1 MILFSAIVIL
11 AERRCV
17 MRKLEIKDPEIIQIA
32 VQQEI
37 LRSEESRYDHRLH
50 GILLVCS
57 GLSCPEVAKLFGH
70 GPRTIQYW
78 VRRFEESG
86 FAGLEESPRQGRPS
100 VIDEHILREIDI
112 DLRRSPREF
121 GYSQNLWDGKLLGHH
136 LSQYY
141 GVQLGERQCRR
152 LFHKLGFR
160 RRKPRPL
167 IAKADKEAQQRYKKT

>member
-1 MILFSAIVIL
+1 
-11 AERRCV
+11 
-17 MRKLEIKDPEIIQIA
+17 MRKLEVKDADIMRIA

-57 GLSCPEVAKLFGH
+57 GLSCSEVAELLGH

-86 FAGLEESPRQGRPS
+86 FAGLEETRRSCRPS
-100 VIDEHILREIDI
+100 IVDENIRNGIGA
-112 DLRRSPREF
+112 DLRSSPREF
-121 GYSQNLWDGKLLGHH
+121 GYSQSLWDSKLLSHH
-136 LSQYY
+136 LSEQY

-152 LFHKLGFR
+152 LFRQLGFR

-167 IAKADKEAQQRYKKT
+167 IAKADQEAQQGYKKT